1 MKVLTSVV
9 VDGRLDVPDG
19 VLHNGETVTLVVHDD
34 EVGFELTPEEESFL
48 SESLAQIKRGEWVD
62 GWQLLDQLKA

>member
-1 MKVLTSVV
+1 M
-9 VDGRLDVPDG
+9 
-19 VLHNGETVTLVVHDD
+19 TLVVHDD